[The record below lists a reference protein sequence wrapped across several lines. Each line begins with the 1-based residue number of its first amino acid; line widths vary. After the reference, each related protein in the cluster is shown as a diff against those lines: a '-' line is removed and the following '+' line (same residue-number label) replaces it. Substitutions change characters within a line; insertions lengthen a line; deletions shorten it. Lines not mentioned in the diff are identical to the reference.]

1 MISLPSTSRSPE
13 SRTGLR
19 LWLAAAVFACA
30 ALVGTTAFADEDDA
44 PDNPDVE
51 ERLDSYW
58 SVDRDLQTVQD
69 RTYTRE
75 GRLSAGLFS
84 GVMSSEPFYFYLPIG
99 ARLGYHFSNQLGVEV
114 EGSFV
119 DAQGVLTHNTKL
131 TNFLDDSRESF
142 DADKHTEDRY
152 LWRSHAVVNWSPLY
166 GKLAF
171 LQRKLTH
178 FDFNLSAG
186 AGAVSVE
193 RPSENRE
200 SVSTTVVPEV
210 VLGTGIQF
218 FATPDLAIRADGR
231 LYLYQGAKTPTSDTF
246 FKRLKRPAEFLIGA
260 SYMF

>member
-1 MISLPSTSRSPE
+1 M
-13 SRTGLR
+13 
-19 LWLAAAVFACA
+19 AAAAFACA
-30 ALVGTTAFADEDDA
+30 SLVGTTAFAEDDEA

-58 SVDRDLQTVQD
+58 SVDRDLQTVQE

-75 GRLSAGLFS
+75 GRISAGLFA
-84 GVMSSEPFYFYLPIG
+84 GLMSSEPFYFYLPVG
-99 ARLGYHFSNQLGVEV
+99 ARAGYHFSDQLAVEV

-119 DAQGVLTHNTKL
+119 DAGFLTHNTDL
-131 TNFLDDSRESF
+131 TTFLEDRNDGDNKF
-142 DADKHTEDRY
+142 DASTDTEDRF

-193 RPSENRE
+193 RPSEDRE
-200 SVSTTVVPEV
+200 SASTTVVPEA
-210 VLGTGIQF
+210 VLGAGAQF